1 MTNTENKINELK
13 AKMMRMDELSA
24 QLTALNESVRAMD
37 THGDENFARYCDALK
52 LRQSLHSEMRQ
63 LGQVSL

>member
-37 THGDENFARYCDALK
+37 THGDENFARYCAALQT
-52 LRQSLHSEMRQ
+52 RQAIHQEMRS
-63 LGQVSL
+63 LVSES